1 MSSGTRRKKSGRGGS
16 FLPLLLV
23 LVLFAGG
30 LGYGVTIYLI
40 YPQVLEIEEPV
51 SLKVSFLDKLAES
64 NPSGAVVGEQPL
76 SQPPA
81 DSSPYTGEPYT
92 NTALA
97 GEGGSTESN
106 PSGAVVG
113 EQPLS
118 QPLADSSP
126 YTGEPYTDSSSY
138 TGEAQLVYA
147 IQFGSYSSYAGAQ
160 EAADAE
166 KAKGREVRIVEK
178 EGSYKIVSSPYS
190 DRTEAERELAVI
202 SPEGEDG
209 LFITTM
215 EVFVQ

>member
-30 LGYGVTIYLI
+30 LGYGVTKYLI
-40 YPQVLEIEEPV
+40 YPQVLKIEEPV

-106 PSGAVVG
+106 PSAPSGNL
-113 EQPLS
+113 PL
-118 QPLADSSP
+118 
-126 YTGEPYTDSSSY
+126 TGETHADSSSY

-178 EGSYKIVSSPYS
+178 DGSYKIVSSPYS